1 MDVEIKE
8 KENRR
13 HVGRNLQRIRV
24 YLGMKQEALAAD
36 LGVNQQVI
44 SKIEKQ
50 EEIEEGFLKRI
61 AEVLGISEE
70 VIKDFDVEKTIFNIN
85 HHNYKDANISE
96 GATTYAIVQQINPLE
111 KIVELYERLL
121 KSEQDKIEILKKYMK
136 PLYRSLGVYLPLITT
151 NCAVLGVA
159 LNCVT
164 YDYNLLEGVVYG
176 FSTAFGFFIAI
187 VLMAGIREKIEYND
201 IPKTFRGTAI
211 VLITACLMSIAF
223 MGFSGMI

>member
-1 MDVEIKE
+1 MDVEIKQ

-121 KSEQDKIEILKKYMK
+121 KSEQDKIEILKKHMK
-136 PLYRSLGVYLPLITT
+136 
-151 NCAVLGVA
+151 
-159 LNCVT
+159 
-164 YDYNLLEGVVYG
+164 
-176 FSTAFGFFIAI
+176 
-187 VLMAGIREKIEYND
+187 
-201 IPKTFRGTAI
+201 
-211 VLITACLMSIAF
+211 
-223 MGFSGMI
+223 

>member
-1 MDVEIKE
+1 MNVEIKK

-24 YLGMKQEALAAD
+24 YLGMKQEALATN
-36 LGVNQQVI
+36 LGVNQKVI

-50 EEIEEGFLKRI
+50 EEIEERFIKRI
-61 AEVLGISEE
+61 SEVLGISEE

-121 KSEQDKIEILKKYMK
+121 KSKQDKIELLKKY
-136 PLYRSLGVYLPLITT
+136 G
-151 NCAVLGVA
+151 NA
-159 LNCVT
+159 
-164 YDYNLLEGVVYG
+164 
-176 FSTAFGFFIAI
+176 
-187 VLMAGIREKIEYND
+187 
-201 IPKTFRGTAI
+201 
-211 VLITACLMSIAF
+211 
-223 MGFSGMI
+223 

>member
-50 EEIEEGFLKRI
+50 EEIEEGFLKKI

-136 PLYRSLGVYLPLITT
+136 
-151 NCAVLGVA
+151 
-159 LNCVT
+159 
-164 YDYNLLEGVVYG
+164 
-176 FSTAFGFFIAI
+176 
-187 VLMAGIREKIEYND
+187 
-201 IPKTFRGTAI
+201 
-211 VLITACLMSIAF
+211 
-223 MGFSGMI
+223 

>member
-70 VIKDFDVEKTIFNIN
+70 VIKEFDVEKTIFNIN

-136 PLYRSLGVYLPLITT
+136 
-151 NCAVLGVA
+151 
-159 LNCVT
+159 
-164 YDYNLLEGVVYG
+164 
-176 FSTAFGFFIAI
+176 
-187 VLMAGIREKIEYND
+187 
-201 IPKTFRGTAI
+201 
-211 VLITACLMSIAF
+211 
-223 MGFSGMI
+223 

>member
-1 MDVEIKE
+1 MNVEIKK

-24 YLGMKQEALAAD
+24 YLGMKQEALATN
-36 LGVNQQVI
+36 LGVNQKVI

-50 EEIEEGFLKRI
+50 EEIEERFLKRI

-121 KSEQDKIEILKKYMK
+121 KSKQDKIELLKKY
-136 PLYRSLGVYLPLITT
+136 G
-151 NCAVLGVA
+151 NA
-159 LNCVT
+159 
-164 YDYNLLEGVVYG
+164 
-176 FSTAFGFFIAI
+176 
-187 VLMAGIREKIEYND
+187 
-201 IPKTFRGTAI
+201 
-211 VLITACLMSIAF
+211 
-223 MGFSGMI
+223 

>member
-36 LGVNQQVI
+36 LGVNQKVI

-121 KSEQDKIEILKKYMK
+121 KSEQDKIEILKKHMK
-136 PLYRSLGVYLPLITT
+136 
-151 NCAVLGVA
+151 
-159 LNCVT
+159 
-164 YDYNLLEGVVYG
+164 
-176 FSTAFGFFIAI
+176 
-187 VLMAGIREKIEYND
+187 
-201 IPKTFRGTAI
+201 
-211 VLITACLMSIAF
+211 
-223 MGFSGMI
+223 

>member
-1 MDVEIKE
+1 MNPQMIVSISHTLKNKAHFHLKNNNMDVEIKE

-111 KIVELYERLL
+111 
-121 KSEQDKIEILKKYMK
+121 
-136 PLYRSLGVYLPLITT
+136 
-151 NCAVLGVA
+151 
-159 LNCVT
+159 
-164 YDYNLLEGVVYG
+164 
-176 FSTAFGFFIAI
+176 
-187 VLMAGIREKIEYND
+187 
-201 IPKTFRGTAI
+201 
-211 VLITACLMSIAF
+211 
-223 MGFSGMI
+223 

>member
-111 KIVELYERLL
+111 KVVELYERLL

-136 PLYRSLGVYLPLITT
+136 
-151 NCAVLGVA
+151 
-159 LNCVT
+159 
-164 YDYNLLEGVVYG
+164 
-176 FSTAFGFFIAI
+176 
-187 VLMAGIREKIEYND
+187 
-201 IPKTFRGTAI
+201 
-211 VLITACLMSIAF
+211 
-223 MGFSGMI
+223 

>member
-96 GATTYAIVQQINPLE
+96 GATTYAIVQQKNPLE

-121 KSEQDKIEILKKYMK
+121 KSEQDKIEILKKHMK
-136 PLYRSLGVYLPLITT
+136 
-151 NCAVLGVA
+151 
-159 LNCVT
+159 
-164 YDYNLLEGVVYG
+164 
-176 FSTAFGFFIAI
+176 
-187 VLMAGIREKIEYND
+187 
-201 IPKTFRGTAI
+201 
-211 VLITACLMSIAF
+211 
-223 MGFSGMI
+223 

>member
-96 GATTYAIVQQINPLE
+96 GATTYATVQQINPLE

-121 KSEQDKIEILKKYMK
+121 KSEQDKIEILKKHMK
-136 PLYRSLGVYLPLITT
+136 
-151 NCAVLGVA
+151 
-159 LNCVT
+159 
-164 YDYNLLEGVVYG
+164 
-176 FSTAFGFFIAI
+176 
-187 VLMAGIREKIEYND
+187 
-201 IPKTFRGTAI
+201 
-211 VLITACLMSIAF
+211 
-223 MGFSGMI
+223 

>member
-13 HVGRNLQRIRV
+13 HGGRNLQRIRV

-61 AEVLGISEE
+61 AEVLGVSEE

-136 PLYRSLGVYLPLITT
+136 
-151 NCAVLGVA
+151 
-159 LNCVT
+159 
-164 YDYNLLEGVVYG
+164 
-176 FSTAFGFFIAI
+176 
-187 VLMAGIREKIEYND
+187 
-201 IPKTFRGTAI
+201 
-211 VLITACLMSIAF
+211 
-223 MGFSGMI
+223 

>member
-24 YLGMKQEALAAD
+24 YLGMKQEALAAG

-136 PLYRSLGVYLPLITT
+136 
-151 NCAVLGVA
+151 
-159 LNCVT
+159 
-164 YDYNLLEGVVYG
+164 
-176 FSTAFGFFIAI
+176 
-187 VLMAGIREKIEYND
+187 
-201 IPKTFRGTAI
+201 
-211 VLITACLMSIAF
+211 
-223 MGFSGMI
+223 

>member
-13 HVGRNLQRIRV
+13 HIGRNLQRIRV

-136 PLYRSLGVYLPLITT
+136 
-151 NCAVLGVA
+151 
-159 LNCVT
+159 
-164 YDYNLLEGVVYG
+164 
-176 FSTAFGFFIAI
+176 
-187 VLMAGIREKIEYND
+187 
-201 IPKTFRGTAI
+201 
-211 VLITACLMSIAF
+211 
-223 MGFSGMI
+223 

>member
-8 KENRR
+8 KENQR

-61 AEVLGISEE
+61 AEVFGISEE
-70 VIKDFDVEKTIFNIN
+70 FIKDFDVEKTIFNIN

-136 PLYRSLGVYLPLITT
+136 
-151 NCAVLGVA
+151 
-159 LNCVT
+159 
-164 YDYNLLEGVVYG
+164 
-176 FSTAFGFFIAI
+176 
-187 VLMAGIREKIEYND
+187 
-201 IPKTFRGTAI
+201 
-211 VLITACLMSIAF
+211 
-223 MGFSGMI
+223 

>member
-44 SKIEKQ
+44 SKIEKH
-50 EEIEEGFLKRI
+50 EEIEEDFLKRI

-136 PLYRSLGVYLPLITT
+136 
-151 NCAVLGVA
+151 
-159 LNCVT
+159 
-164 YDYNLLEGVVYG
+164 
-176 FSTAFGFFIAI
+176 
-187 VLMAGIREKIEYND
+187 
-201 IPKTFRGTAI
+201 
-211 VLITACLMSIAF
+211 
-223 MGFSGMI
+223 

>member
-121 KSEQDKIEILKKYMK
+121 KSEQDKIEILVEFILKKYMK
-136 PLYRSLGVYLPLITT
+136 
-151 NCAVLGVA
+151 
-159 LNCVT
+159 
-164 YDYNLLEGVVYG
+164 
-176 FSTAFGFFIAI
+176 
-187 VLMAGIREKIEYND
+187 
-201 IPKTFRGTAI
+201 
-211 VLITACLMSIAF
+211 
-223 MGFSGMI
+223 

>member
-36 LGVNQQVI
+36 LGVNQQII

-96 GATTYAIVQQINPLE
+96 GATTSAIVQQINPLE

-136 PLYRSLGVYLPLITT
+136 
-151 NCAVLGVA
+151 
-159 LNCVT
+159 
-164 YDYNLLEGVVYG
+164 
-176 FSTAFGFFIAI
+176 
-187 VLMAGIREKIEYND
+187 
-201 IPKTFRGTAI
+201 
-211 VLITACLMSIAF
+211 
-223 MGFSGMI
+223 

>member
-50 EEIEEGFLKRI
+50 EEIEESFLKRI

-85 HHNYKDANISE
+85 HHNYKDSNISE

-136 PLYRSLGVYLPLITT
+136 
-151 NCAVLGVA
+151 
-159 LNCVT
+159 
-164 YDYNLLEGVVYG
+164 
-176 FSTAFGFFIAI
+176 
-187 VLMAGIREKIEYND
+187 
-201 IPKTFRGTAI
+201 
-211 VLITACLMSIAF
+211 
-223 MGFSGMI
+223 

>member
-8 KENRR
+8 KENQR

-36 LGVNQQVI
+36 LGVNQQII

-50 EEIEEGFLKRI
+50 EEIGEGFLKRI

-136 PLYRSLGVYLPLITT
+136 
-151 NCAVLGVA
+151 
-159 LNCVT
+159 
-164 YDYNLLEGVVYG
+164 
-176 FSTAFGFFIAI
+176 
-187 VLMAGIREKIEYND
+187 
-201 IPKTFRGTAI
+201 
-211 VLITACLMSIAF
+211 
-223 MGFSGMI
+223 

>member
-111 KIVELYERLL
+111 KIVELFERLL
-121 KSEQDKIEILKKYMK
+121 KSEQDNIEILKKYMK
-136 PLYRSLGVYLPLITT
+136 
-151 NCAVLGVA
+151 
-159 LNCVT
+159 
-164 YDYNLLEGVVYG
+164 
-176 FSTAFGFFIAI
+176 
-187 VLMAGIREKIEYND
+187 
-201 IPKTFRGTAI
+201 
-211 VLITACLMSIAF
+211 
-223 MGFSGMI
+223 

>member
-121 KSEQDKIEILKKYMK
+121 KSEQDKM
-136 PLYRSLGVYLPLITT
+136 
-151 NCAVLGVA
+151 
-159 LNCVT
+159 
-164 YDYNLLEGVVYG
+164 
-176 FSTAFGFFIAI
+176 
-187 VLMAGIREKIEYND
+187 
-201 IPKTFRGTAI
+201 
-211 VLITACLMSIAF
+211 
-223 MGFSGMI
+223 

>member
-36 LGVNQQVI
+36 LGVNQQII

-121 KSEQDKIEILKKYMK
+121 KSEQDKIAILKKYMK
-136 PLYRSLGVYLPLITT
+136 
-151 NCAVLGVA
+151 
-159 LNCVT
+159 
-164 YDYNLLEGVVYG
+164 
-176 FSTAFGFFIAI
+176 
-187 VLMAGIREKIEYND
+187 
-201 IPKTFRGTAI
+201 
-211 VLITACLMSIAF
+211 
-223 MGFSGMI
+223 

>member
-111 KIVELYERLL
+111 KIVELFERLL

-136 PLYRSLGVYLPLITT
+136 
-151 NCAVLGVA
+151 
-159 LNCVT
+159 
-164 YDYNLLEGVVYG
+164 
-176 FSTAFGFFIAI
+176 
-187 VLMAGIREKIEYND
+187 
-201 IPKTFRGTAI
+201 
-211 VLITACLMSIAF
+211 
-223 MGFSGMI
+223 

>member
-8 KENRR
+8 KKNRR

-24 YLGMKQEALAAD
+24 YLGMKQEALAVD

-61 AEVLGISEE
+61 AEVLGVSEE

-136 PLYRSLGVYLPLITT
+136 
-151 NCAVLGVA
+151 
-159 LNCVT
+159 
-164 YDYNLLEGVVYG
+164 
-176 FSTAFGFFIAI
+176 
-187 VLMAGIREKIEYND
+187 
-201 IPKTFRGTAI
+201 
-211 VLITACLMSIAF
+211 
-223 MGFSGMI
+223 

>member
-96 GATTYAIVQQINPLE
+96 GATTYAIVQQINPHE

-136 PLYRSLGVYLPLITT
+136 
-151 NCAVLGVA
+151 
-159 LNCVT
+159 
-164 YDYNLLEGVVYG
+164 
-176 FSTAFGFFIAI
+176 
-187 VLMAGIREKIEYND
+187 
-201 IPKTFRGTAI
+201 
-211 VLITACLMSIAF
+211 
-223 MGFSGMI
+223 

>member
-8 KENRR
+8 KENQR

-24 YLGMKQEALAAD
+24 YLGMKQEALSAD
-36 LGVNQQVI
+36 LGVNQQII

-136 PLYRSLGVYLPLITT
+136 
-151 NCAVLGVA
+151 
-159 LNCVT
+159 
-164 YDYNLLEGVVYG
+164 
-176 FSTAFGFFIAI
+176 
-187 VLMAGIREKIEYND
+187 
-201 IPKTFRGTAI
+201 
-211 VLITACLMSIAF
+211 
-223 MGFSGMI
+223 